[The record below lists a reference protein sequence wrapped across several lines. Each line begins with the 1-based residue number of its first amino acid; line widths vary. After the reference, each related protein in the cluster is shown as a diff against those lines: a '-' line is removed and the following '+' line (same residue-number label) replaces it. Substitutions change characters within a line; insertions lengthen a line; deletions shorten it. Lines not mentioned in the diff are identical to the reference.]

1 MLALNISLA
10 HVSQLH
16 HILNANIRR
25 FRRPAPK
32 KINRDGLSTN
42 MGVKVMGEILEIA
55 SWVGT
60 PLGGTVA
67 VAFAA
72 ALFFYGRWVLSPPK
86 KAE

>member
-1 MLALNISLA
+1 MCRSY
-10 HVSQLH
+10 
-16 HILNANIRR
+16 HIVKDDLRR

-32 KINRDGLSTN
+32 KINHDGSSTN
-42 MGVKVMGEILEIA
+42 KGVKVLGEILEIA

-60 PLGGTVA
+60 ALGGICA